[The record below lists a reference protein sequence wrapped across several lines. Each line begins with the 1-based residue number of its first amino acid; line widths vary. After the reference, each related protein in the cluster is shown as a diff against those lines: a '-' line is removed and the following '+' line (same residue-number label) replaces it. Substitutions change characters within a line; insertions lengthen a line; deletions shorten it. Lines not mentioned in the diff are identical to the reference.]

1 MTSVKIPKGH
11 SIHVC
16 SYASTTLTT
25 AATDL
30 TIEATVLPPVRVKLA
45 TVSKVDGSLRPCK
58 QEPSNFIRGELA
70 KRYGGDDLYFLVNTG
85 AAQESD
91 KGDITIEVQ
100 PWLAWWRTGNET
112 RYCEINGAIEDFVPC
127 VRVAVD
133 TIGPKDYHTMG
144 ATAGGE
150 YVEIPRLDV
159 LGVTYEALS
168 FVSSS
173 SRHHTRWLRAWQRHS
188 VAACGLGP
196 RTRSANKRRATRAS
210 TTAIR
215 GPDTGRRL
223 ESQSVGPPP
232 IPITLPP
239 RPAPR

>member
-1 MTSVKIPKGH
+1 MLVGDKIHGMTTVRIPKGH
-11 SIHVC
+11 PIHVC

-100 PWLAWWRTGNET
+100 PWLAWWCTGNET

-159 LGVTYEALS
+159 LGVTYEEHGCLVQLE
-168 FVSSS
+168 VS
-173 SRHHTRWLRAWQRHS
+173 T
-188 VAACGLGP
+188 AARLGW
-196 RTRSANKRRATRAS
+196 T
-210 TTAIR
+210 
-215 GPDTGRRL
+215 
-223 ESQSVGPPP
+223 
-232 IPITLPP
+232 
-239 RPAPR
+239 